1 MCEEYSIPLSCSA
14 YTGVA
19 AGSLRY
25 GVTIHSGFG
34 IPIDVSANS
43 DENLDNLSKEKLKT
57 LLADLEEALSTGVPF
72 AAILDEISMITG
84 IIAMILIVKKRMTKD

>member
-1 MCEEYSIPLSCSA
+1 MCEEYSIPLSCAA

-34 IPIDVSANS
+34 IPIDISANS
-43 DENLDNLSKEKLKT
+43 DENLVCLSKERLNT
-57 LLADLEEALSTGVPF
+57 LLAEEALSTGVPL
-72 AAILDEISMITG
+72 AAIIDEISMITG
-84 IIAMILIVKKRMTKD
+84 IIST